1 MLDHAVAMANE
12 APAGNYSNY
21 VNESTSAI
29 YDELYAQFLKE
40 MTEEEADELA
50 RQLANMRCFAVMD
63 GTYEIGTGN
72 AIESSGSWEDESE
85 IAEIY
90 LEKMGYVYGN
100 DLWGFKCSELLTS
113 NLRNVD
119 ASIHSD
125 SSNLYDTLDNDD
137 FFQYFGGLNLAT
149 RHVSG
154 TTPEMYVSDTRDP
167 DAATMAGM
175 KEYLMKNLRSRYWN
189 PKWMNGMQESGY
201 AGGRMMAEFVD
212 NLWGWEVSNP
222 ELVDDSVWQ
231 ETYEMYVNEDMNEW
245 FDANNAE
252 AYQSISGRMIE
263 AVRKGYWEP
272 SDEVKETLVREYVE
286 SVAENGA
293 ACCHHTCGNPLLDD
307 YVDGIMSVPGAD
319 VVDQETMDKY
329 KEQLEAAIG
338 SSENPSDSESSSSS
352 SGGVGS
358 AKVVNASTTGTASN
372 QTTSTSDGGYGESAQ
387 EPTSESAESSSDYV
401 EGYEMTKE
409 NPRNDNSG
417 GSSFSSADIVGT
429 VLVLA
434 AVGAMYIGF
443 RRRQM

>member
-1 MLDHAVAMANE
+1 
-12 APAGNYSNY
+12 
-21 VNESTSAI
+21 
-29 YDELYAQFLKE
+29 
-40 MTEEEADELA
+40 
-50 RQLANMRCFAVMD
+50 
-63 GTYEIGTGN
+63 
-72 AIESSGSWEDESE
+72 
-85 IAEIY
+85 
-90 LEKMGYVYGN
+90 
-100 DLWGFKCSELLTS
+100 
-113 NLRNVD
+113 
-119 ASIHSD
+119 
-125 SSNLYDTLDNDD
+125 
-137 FFQYFGGLNLAT
+137 
-149 RHVSG
+149 
-154 TTPEMYVSDTRDP
+154 
-167 DAATMAGM
+167 
-175 KEYLMKNLRSRYWN
+175 
-189 PKWMNGMQESGY
+189 MNGMQESGY

-222 ELVDDSVWQ
+222 KLVDDSVWQ
-231 ETYEMYVNEDMNEW
+231 ETYELYVNEDMNEW

-263 AVRKGYWEP
+263 AIRKGYWEP

-338 SSENPSDSESSSSS
+338 SSEKSSTSSTSFS

-358 AKVVNASTTGTASN
+358 AQIVNTSTTGSASN
-372 QTTSTSDGGYGESAQ
+372 QTTSTSDGGYGESTQ
-387 EPTSESAESSSDYV
+387 QPTPDSAESSSDYV

-409 NPRNDNSG
+409 KPRNDSSG
-417 GSSFSSADIVGT
+417 GSSFSGADIVGT